1 MKEFKTIDE
10 QIMLLKA
17 RGLTFNN
24 IDHAK
29 KYLKSNNYYNI
40 INGYSKYF
48 QESQDQFIS
57 GTTFDEVSQLY
68 FCDKQLKQAFFNAI
82 INVEHHLKSIFA
94 YNFAQEFDGK
104 RYACLDINSYNPNKV
119 LTVGR
124 TISDLTRV
132 INFYKNKPNTPIYH
146 YVKKY
151 DDVPIWV
158 IVEFLDFGQLCSLIK
173 NSKRT
178 VQNNICKDL
187 LEFITDNI
195 GPIQEHFTPEIMM
208 SFIENIRELRNI
220 CAHNNRLLKFRCRA
234 DSKYFAS
241 LDKLS
246 GVKNTDSR
254 KYAYSVLISM
264 QCFLSPTEYRILSNT
279 IRKKLNFLS
288 NHLSSIKIDE
298 ILSAMGF
305 PNDWLENPKFR
316 Q

>member
-1 MKEFKTIDE
+1 
-10 QIMLLKA
+10 
-17 RGLTFNN
+17 
-24 IDHAK
+24 
-29 KYLKSNNYYNI
+29 
-40 INGYSKYF
+40 
-48 QESQDQFIS
+48 
-57 GTTFDEVSQLY
+57 
-68 FCDKQLKQAFFNAI
+68 
-82 INVEHHLKSIFA
+82 
-94 YNFAQEFDGK
+94 
-104 RYACLDINSYNPNKV
+104 
-119 LTVGR
+119 
-124 TISDLTRV
+124 
-132 INFYKNKPNTPIYH
+132 
-146 YVKKY
+146 
-151 DDVPIWV
+151 
-158 IVEFLDFGQLCSLIK
+158 
-173 NSKRT
+173 
-178 VQNNICKDL
+178 
-187 LEFITDNI
+187 
-195 GPIQEHFTPEIMM
+195 MM

-288 NHLSSIKIDE
+288 NHLSSIKIGE